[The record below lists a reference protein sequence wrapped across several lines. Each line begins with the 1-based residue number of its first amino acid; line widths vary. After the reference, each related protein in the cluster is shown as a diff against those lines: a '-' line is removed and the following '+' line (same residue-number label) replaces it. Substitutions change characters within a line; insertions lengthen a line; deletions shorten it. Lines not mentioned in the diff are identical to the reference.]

1 MIDPEALF
9 HAEEHVD
16 LRTVRAR
23 TLLVTLTSFIDAG
36 QSQQLIDRHLLD
48 VFPHHKLGWFD
59 VDELVDYRGQR
70 PVLIFDADKFV
81 EYQQPSIELHHL
93 VDESSVPFLL
103 LRGVEP
109 DLRWEKLIRSIRWVI
124 GQTAVERI
132 VIVGAIPMPVPHTR
146 PVTITKHASSPDLI
160 PGNQPL
166 FARMATGGAFP
177 SLLEFRLGE
186 AGADVIG
193 LTAHVPHYLAQ
204 SEFPDAA
211 IALINAFS
219 QATGHTI
226 PTTELAIRAGIARA
240 AIANEVENSEEATGL
255 VTALEEQFDSFTEQQ
270 ARTQPLTATHE
281 DLPTGDDIAREAEAF
296 LRAHG
301 SGGRDTD
308 GDTGGTDNQD
318 LE

>member
-1 MIDPEALF
+1 MMIDPEALF
-9 HAEEHVD
+9 HTEDHVD
-16 LRTVRAR
+16 LRAVRAR
-23 TLLVTLTSFIDAG
+23 TLLVTLTSFVDAG
-36 QSQQLIDRHLLD
+36 QAQQLIDRHLLD
-48 VFPHHKLGWFD
+48 VFAHHKLGSFD
-59 VDELVDYRGQR
+59 VDELIDYRGQR

-81 EYQQPSIELHHL
+81 EYQQPSMELHHM

-109 DLRWEKLIRSIRWVI
+109 DLRWEKLIRSIHWVI
-124 GQTAVERI
+124 GQTSVERV

-146 PVTITKHASSPDLI
+146 PVTLTKHASKPDLI

-166 FARMATGGAFP
+166 FSRMATGGAFP

-186 AGADVIG
+186 AGVDVIG

-226 PTTELAIRAGIARA
+226 ATTDLAIRAGITRA
-240 AIANEVENSEEATGL
+240 AIANEVENSEEASGL
-255 VTALEEQFDSFTEQQ
+255 VHALEEQFDSFTEQV
-270 ARTQPLTATHE
+270 AATPPLTASHE
-281 DLPTGDDIAREAEAF
+281 DLPTGDDIAAEAEAF
-296 LRAHG
+296 LRAQ
-301 SGGRDTD
+301 RDE
-308 GDTGGTDNQD
+308 G